1 MTKSHQKEV
10 ALFVTCLIDNVRPG
24 IGFSVVTLLEQSGYS
39 VVVPERQTCCGQP
52 NYNGGDKDN
61 ALKVARQVID
71 VFLPYKY
78 VVVASGSC
86 GGMIKQ
92 HYPDLLADDSEYRK
106 KAEQLADKVYE
117 LSCFLTEV
125 VCFKPEKTEVKKV
138 TYHDACAGLR
148 ELKIKDQPRQLLKQA
163 GAEIVEMSEPEVCCG
178 FGGTFCVKY
187 PDISNRMV
195 EKKGLD
201 ALNSG
206 ADALVSGD
214 LGCILNMEGKLH
226 RDGHDLPVYH
236 YAELLAQATVKKGD
250 Y

>member
-125 VCFKPEKTEVKKV
+125 VCFKPEKS
-138 TYHDACAGLR
+138 C
-148 ELKIKDQPRQLLKQA
+148 
-163 GAEIVEMSEPEVCCG
+163 
-178 FGGTFCVKY
+178 
-187 PDISNRMV
+187 
-195 EKKGLD
+195 
-201 ALNSG
+201 
-206 ADALVSGD
+206 
-214 LGCILNMEGKLH
+214 
-226 RDGHDLPVYH
+226 
-236 YAELLAQATVKKGD
+236 
-250 Y
+250 